1 MDIYDQPNVKGWKG
15 GQNWLTSQI
24 YADRNQ
30 FIDFV
35 IDGNKQFEK
44 ILNKRLEK
52 FDIGTVSY
60 HPKLKILNQKNAQT
74 ILDELTQ
81 KMIFE
86 ANEDLKQ
93 ELNQLL
99 KYDFDPKAE
108 NSEKSILKVY
118 QFLAKSPE
126 FQII

>member
-1 MDIYDQPNVKGWKG
+1 
-15 GQNWLTSQI
+15 
-24 YADRNQ
+24 
-30 FIDFV
+30 
-35 IDGNKQFEK
+35 
-44 ILNKRLEK
+44 
-52 FDIGTVSY
+52 
-60 HPKLKILNQKNAQT
+60 LKILNQKNAQT